1 MIRIKKRRDRKVW
14 PLHPLRGLGSII
26 LGQGI
31 GSPRMSAIA
40 FRTMLRE
47 SVKKSGVKPPAFE
60 IAETIF

>member
-1 MIRIKKRRDRKVW
+1 
-14 PLHPLRGLGSII
+14 
-26 LGQGI
+26 
-31 GSPRMSAIA
+31 MSAIA